1 MNVMKKAKFTAMSLM
16 ILCCGLVLSLAAAA
30 PADAP
35 NLAAIASAAESS
47 ESAIQ
52 DLKIEYTCLR
62 IPYGSKG
69 RNLTRAEK
77 AKMDKY
83 PGWYKQETGVWI
95 QKGDMIKLER
105 TYYFSTSRTDEIT
118 KTMCYDGSVTKTR
131 EHSETRPDLGVISKG
146 RSHSFRRWFNPL
158 LTLSATG
165 DKNLSVE
172 LGDIDTE
179 LVSGSHEVKGKS
191 CQLVKVYKNK
201 TPTSCLRSYKVY
213 LDPKSD
219 YAPIKIEKYWNN
231 FRCLEQTVEVTELTE
246 VGDVYLASKA
256 RCVRYN
262 KPSGSDKSYPVG
274 ELELTVTNIELN
286 EGVDDSEFE
295 LTFLPGTKVWND
307 ILAVGYK
314 IPEETPKP

>member
-1 MNVMKKAKFTAMSLM
+1 MNVMKKTKFTAMSLM
-16 ILCCGLVLSLAAAA
+16 ILCWGLVLSLAVAAS
-30 PADAP
+30 ADAP
-35 NLAAIASAAESS
+35 NLAEIASAVENS

-69 RNLTRAEK
+69 RKLTRAEK

-95 QKGDMIKLER
+95 QKGDKIKLER
-105 TYYFSTSRTDEIT
+105 TYNFSASENVQIT
-118 KTMCYDGSVTKTR
+118 KTTCYDGSVTKVR
-131 EHSETRPDLGVISKG
+131 EHSESRPDLGLISKG

-158 LTLSATG
+158 LTFSATG
-165 DKNLSVE
+165 DKNLSQE

-213 LDPKSD
+213 LDPKSNC
-219 YAPIKIEKYWNN
+219 APVKIEKYWNN
-231 FRCLEQTVEVTELTE
+231 FRCLEQTVEVTELTK
-246 VGDVYLASKA
+246 VGDIYLATKA

-262 KPSGSDKSYPVG
+262 KPAGSDNSYPVG
-274 ELELTVTNIELN
+274 EQELTVTNIELN

-295 LTFLPGTKVWND
+295 LNFLPGTRIWND

-314 IPEETPKP
+314 IPKETPKP

>member
-1 MNVMKKAKFTAMSLM
+1 MNVTKKTKFTAMSLM
-16 ILCCGLVLSLAAAA
+16 ILCWGLVLSLAVAAS
-30 PADAP
+30 ADAP
-35 NLAAIASAAESS
+35 NLVSIASSVESS
-47 ESAIQ
+47 ESTIQ

-69 RNLTRAEK
+69 RDLTRAEK

-95 QKGDMIKLER
+95 QKGDKIKLER
-105 TYYFSTSRTDEIT
+105 NYYFSASETDEIT
-118 KTMCYDGSVTKTR
+118 KTMCYDGLVTKAR

-158 LTLSATG
+158 LTFSATG
-165 DKNLSVE
+165 DKNLSQE

-213 LDPKSD
+213 LDPKSN
-219 YAPIKIEKYWNN
+219 YAPVKIEKYWNN
-231 FRCLEQTVEVTELTE
+231 FRCLEQTVEVTELTK
-246 VGDVYLASKA
+246 VGNIYLATKA
-256 RCVRYN
+256 LYVNYN
-262 KPSGSDKSYPVG
+262 KPSRSDKSYPVS
-274 ELELTVTNIELN
+274 EQELTVTNIELN
-286 EGVDDSEFE
+286 EGVADSEFE
-295 LTFLPGTKVWND
+295 LTFYPGTRVWND
-307 ILAVGYK
+307 IVAVGYK
-314 IPEETPKP
+314 IPQEIPKP

>member
-1 MNVMKKAKFTAMSLM
+1 MNVMKKTKFTAMSLM
-16 ILCCGLVLSLAAAA
+16 ILCWGLVLSFAAAA

-35 NLAAIASAAESS
+35 NLSAIASAAESS

-62 IPYGSKG
+62 IPYDSKG
-69 RNLTRAEK
+69 RDLTRAEK
-77 AKMDKY
+77 AKMDKF

-95 QKGDMIKLER
+95 QKGDKIKLER
-105 TYYFSTSRTDEIT
+105 TYYFSASATDEIT
-118 KTMCYDGSVTKTR
+118 KTKCYDGSVTKAR
-131 EHSETRPDLGVISKG
+131 EHSETRPDLGVITKG

-158 LTLSATG
+158 LTFSATG
-165 DKNLSVE
+165 DKNLSQE

-201 TPTSCLRSYKVY
+201 TPASCLRSYKVY
-213 LDPKSD
+213 LDPKSN
-219 YAPIKIEKYWNN
+219 YAPVKIEKYWNN
-231 FRCLEQTVEVTELTE
+231 FRCLEHTVEVTELTK
-246 VGDVYLASKA
+246 VDDIYIATKA

-274 ELELTVTNIELN
+274 EQELTVTNVEFN
-286 EGVDDSEFE
+286 EGVADSEFE
-295 LTFLPGTKVWND
+295 LEFFPGTRVWNA
-307 ILAVGYK
+307 ILELGY
-314 IPEETPKP
+314 IVPGENPEP